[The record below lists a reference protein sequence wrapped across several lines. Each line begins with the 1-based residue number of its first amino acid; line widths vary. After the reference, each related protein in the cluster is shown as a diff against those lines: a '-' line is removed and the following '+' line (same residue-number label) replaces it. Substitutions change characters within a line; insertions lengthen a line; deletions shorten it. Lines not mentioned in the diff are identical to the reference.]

1 MLFPC
6 WILYTFAY
14 FQKSSS
20 CAVTNMA
27 VFYSSFISRFPG
39 ILLRYFLKHFFF
51 SDFSS
56 CPFYKMPWFG
66 FCIAHVSAFI
76 LRFLCFRIGLSSFF
90 ITYLSPENAKSNRI
104 HVSVCLIMDYGVRF
118 IVMDGSVCLH
128 CWFHN
133 MCTLPSFQNMF
144 TVILLSK
151 LKQFRYRSGVA
162 QRVPES

>member
-1 MLFPC
+1 MLNIVYFC
-6 WILYTFAY
+6 VLSEEQFMCSDQHGCFLQFFHFALSRH
-14 FQKSSS
+14 FAQ
-20 CAVTNMA
+20 
-27 VFYSSFISRFPG
+27 VFSES
-39 ILLRYFLKHFFF
+39 FFF

-56 CPFYKMPWFG
+56 CTCYKMPWFG
-66 FCIAHVSAFI
+66 FYIAHVSAFI
-76 LRFLCFRIGLSSFF
+76 LRYLCFRIGLSSFF
-90 ITYLSPENAKSNRI
+90 ITFLSPETAKSNRI